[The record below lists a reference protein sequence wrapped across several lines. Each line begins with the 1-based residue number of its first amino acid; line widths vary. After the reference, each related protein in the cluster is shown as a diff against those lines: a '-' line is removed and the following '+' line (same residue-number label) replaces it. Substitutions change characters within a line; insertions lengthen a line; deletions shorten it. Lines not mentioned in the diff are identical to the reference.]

1 MSASLTSRSPW
12 MRENGAGR
20 SRARKCLV
28 LVMQRA
34 RLGCRV
40 GQGALEAWAER
51 LGMRA
56 GVVVVHHNVT
66 ASEIRLAMAELRGF
80 TLGIVVGTTS
90 GGLTVTRRGIAL
102 SGCST

>member
-1 MSASLTSRSPW
+1 MSASSTSRSPCL
-12 MRENGAGR
+12 RENGAGR
-20 SRARKCLV
+20 SGARKCLV
-28 LVMQRA
+28 LVVQRV
-34 RLGCRV
+34 RLRCREGHRV
-40 GQGALEAWAER
+40 LDAWAER

-56 GVVVVHHNVT
+56 GVAVVHHNVT

-90 GGLTVTRRGIAL
+90 GRLTVTRRGIAL

>member
-1 MSASLTSRSPW
+1 MVQGALARANASFPVVQ
-12 MRENGAGR
+12 G
-20 SRARKCLV
+20 
-28 LVMQRA
+28 A
-34 RLGCRV
+34 RLGCGEGLRV
-40 GQGALEAWAER
+40 LEAWTER

-56 GVVVVHHNVT
+56 DVVVVHHNVT

-90 GGLTVTRRGIAL
+90 GRLTVTRRGIAL